1 MCDRACPM
9 RVRCMARAPGLHA
22 SALTAP
28 RRAPA
33 QEIRARRQEQLAR
46 LEVIQQRV
54 ARGEEPS
61 GDEDGEDEA
70 EGEDEEGDDEEEH
83 CVARQRSGRG
93 GARWRRETR
102 LAAVGR
108 QQSQGGELARLR
120 IHLRVPALDALSA
133 EQPQRLRDLQGH
145 DLHGAHGAGDGDM
158 MR

>member
-9 RVRCMARAPGLHA
+9 RVRCLARAPGLHA

-28 RRAPA
+28 RRTPA

-70 EGEDEEGDDEEEH
+70 EGEDEEGDDEEERDDED
-83 CVARQRSGRG
+83 VENSSSPLRS
-93 GARWRRETR
+93 RR
-102 LAAVGR
+102 AD
-108 QQSQGGELARLR
+108 ELRANE
-120 IHLRVPALDALSA
+120 P
-133 EQPQRLRDLQGH
+133 
-145 DLHGAHGAGDGDM
+145 
-158 MR
+158 